1 MMDLAF
7 LSGAE
12 AARRIAARTLS
23 PVGLVEAVLNRM
35 EEVQPAL
42 NPFTIVCAE
51 EALARAKQA
60 EAEAA
65 RRGDLGPLHG
75 VPYTVKDMINVA
87 GMRITFGSPMFENNV
102 AAADTVVVDRLR
114 KAGAILVGITNMAE
128 CGHKGTNGNPLWGL
142 TRNPWDPETTPGG
155 SSGGAAA
162 ALATGCGALALGTDR
177 AGSVRIPAAAT
188 GVCGLKPTLGVF
200 PCPETPDLFDT
211 TTVIGPMARS
221 IEDIALLMSVC
232 GGADPRDPWSHGAA
246 KRDYSA
252 RPRGNLAGVRIA
264 WAPTIGN
271 AALDHET
278 RDICERSI
286 DAFRA
291 LGAEARQI
299 EIDLSEAVDILFAL
313 VGALA
318 HAAYAE
324 KMPEFGDRIDPSL
337 RMGIEWGE
345 KLSARDLEKALF
357 GRAALFRKV
366 EAVLAEYDLLV
377 TPTLT
382 RPAIAA
388 DHFAWDPVEINGA
401 LYDSPR
407 RDWYPYTHPFNHTG
421 HPALALPAGW
431 TRSNMPVGLQIV
443 APWHAEDRLIRA
455 GAELEAESPWAARR
469 PPAPDSPSDSARRV

>member
-1 MMDLAF
+1 MTTDDLTF

-12 AARRIAARTLS
+12 AAKRIAGGSLS
-23 PVGLVEAVLNRM
+23 PVTLVEAILGRIEKIQPVLN
-35 EEVQPAL
+35 A
-42 NPFTIVCAE
+42 FTIVRAE
-51 EALARAKQA
+51 EALAQAKD
-60 EAEAA
+60 AEAA
-65 RRGDLGPLHG
+65 VKRGDAVGPLHG

-102 AAADTVVVDRLR
+102 PTADTVVVERL
-114 KAGAILVGITNMAE
+114 KDAGAILLGITNMAE
-128 CGHKGTNGNPLWGL
+128 CGHKGTNSNPVWGL
-142 TRNPWDPETTPGG
+142 TRNPWDLETTPGG

-177 AGSVRIPAAAT
+177 AGSVRIPAGAT
-188 GVCGLKPTLGVF
+188 GVCGLKPTIGVF

-221 IEDIALLMSVC
+221 IDDIALLMSVC
-232 GGADPRDPWSHGAA
+232 GGADPRDPWSHGAM
-246 KRDYSA
+246 KRDYTEDA
-252 RPRGNLAGVRIA
+252 HLRGDLTGLRIA
-264 WAPTIGN
+264 WAPMIGN

-278 RDICERSI
+278 REICEQAM

-291 LGAEARQI
+291 LGAEVRPVDL
-299 EIDLSEAVDILFAL
+299 DLSEAVEILFVL

-318 HAAYAE
+318 HAAYAD

-345 KLSARDLEKALF
+345 KLSASDLEKALF

-366 EAVLAEYDLLV
+366 EAVLADHDLLI
-377 TPTLT
+377 TPSLT

-388 DHFAWDPVEINGA
+388 DHFAWDPVEINGTM
-401 LYDSPR
+401 YQSPR
-407 RDWYPYTHPFNHTG
+407 YDWYPYTHPFNHTG

-431 TRSNMPVGLQIV
+431 TKENMPVGLQIV

-455 GAELEAESPWAARR
+455 GAELEAARPWADRR
-469 PPAPDSPSDSARRV
+469 PPALD